1 MCAYHNKLAR
11 RIFMGFKELMK
22 SKTFGEY
29 LEAKK
34 DPEIMKEI
42 KQRTTGEVI
51 KNIGKTANGQDSDS
65 NWTYAFGFKLTK
77 KEISKGKDSK
87 SLSGVVAR
95 VESGSELQSRVTAT
109 RLLAFGVFAFAAKK
123 KKGGEKYLTIE
134 GPDFVWTAEVK
145 RDKKDINK
153 AMNFVSQ
160 INSNAK
166 LVTSQSIDTNEPTA
180 DNNLSAADELKKFK
194 ELLDLGAITQE
205 EFDTQKAKILG

>member
-1 MCAYHNKLAR
+1 
-11 RIFMGFKELMK
+11 MGFKELMK

-65 NWTYAFGFKLTK
+65 NWTYAFGF
-77 KEISKGKDSK
+77 
-87 SLSGVVAR
+87 R